1 VLCSDDDDV
10 VGQCDCVHAGG
21 GGDLVVVR
29 GGIVCAKW
37 GDGKGIVVHFLLVC
51 VAVVGVRGNIGCV
64 GRVLRVM
71 RVTEG
76 ESGMKK
82 AKAKEMGPVGVV
94 RVCGGC
100 SSVAHCWI
108 DGAHQAYVALQ

>member
-1 VLCSDDDDV
+1 MVALFDDEDV
-10 VGQCDCVHAGG
+10 VGQCDCVHVGG
-21 GGDLVVVR
+21 GGVGDLTVVR
-29 GGIVCAKW
+29 ARW
-37 GDGKGIVVHFLLVC
+37 SDGKEIVVHFLLVW
-51 VAVVGVRGNIGCV
+51 VTVFGVRGNIGCV
-64 GRVLRVM
+64 GFVLRVM

-82 AKAKEMGPVGVV
+82 AKAKEMGLVGVV

-108 DGAHQAYVALQ
+108 DDAHQAYVALQ